1 MGSSPN
7 LDLGLV
13 QVPAHGFKSQSE
25 VYDFN
30 SNWFP
35 SLTLDCGIKRVGLD
49 LSQRSE
55 WWLCHML
62 EYHLGKSLD
71 FLYFIF
77 LICKIC
83 LPRPE
88 SVEKEL
94 EPAHG
99 EHTACRRAECVDL
112 EVMGEVR
119 AAVLQGWSKGSNSEM
134 KSLARKF
141 PQIILWIICRWVWL
155 A

>member
-1 MGSSPN
+1 
-7 LDLGLV
+7 
-13 QVPAHGFKSQSE
+13 
-25 VYDFN
+25 
-30 SNWFP
+30 
-35 SLTLDCGIKRVGLD
+35 
-49 LSQRSE
+49 
-55 WWLCHML
+55 ML
-62 EYHLGKSLD
+62 ECHLGKSLD

-94 EPAHG
+94 EPAHR

-119 AAVLQGWSKGSNSEM
+119 AAVLQG
-134 KSLARKF
+134 
-141 PQIILWIICRWVWL
+141 
-155 A
+155 